1 MINGNEDCI
10 CCVTMSCVAQKAFRK
25 LPVSKVHVGVRPFAQ
40 LLHFRI
46 KFVVVS
52 KRLVLTHTVV
62 AVN

>member
-1 MINGNEDCI
+1 
-10 CCVTMSCVAQKAFRK
+10 MSCVAQKAFRK